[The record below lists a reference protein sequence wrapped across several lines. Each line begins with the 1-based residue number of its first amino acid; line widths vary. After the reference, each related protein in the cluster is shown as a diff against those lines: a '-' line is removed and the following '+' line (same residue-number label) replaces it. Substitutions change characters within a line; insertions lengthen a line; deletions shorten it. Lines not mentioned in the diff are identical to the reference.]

1 MERKKAYVEV
11 LSKVVT
17 NTVGTNSN
25 LKNTDK
31 KQKIIEAN
39 VSKSNCSLCGNNKIE
54 GGKNIHFAIE
64 SKMSDGRKN
73 EFTVERDQIVESNA
87 FLSQHING
95 LCESNCNFKCKV
107 R

>member
-25 LKNTDK
+25 PKNTDK

-73 EFTVERDQIVESNA
+73 EFTAERDQIVESNA
-87 FLSQHING
+87 FFSQHING

>member
-31 KQKIIEAN
+31 KQKIIETN

-54 GGKNIHFAIE
+54 GGENIHFAI
-64 SKMSDGRKN
+64 
-73 EFTVERDQIVESNA
+73 
-87 FLSQHING
+87 
-95 LCESNCNFKCKV
+95 
-107 R
+107 